1 MGTQTNTKFTG
12 LSFMLALFMKLNT
25 GGMLSVGCSKYTSHL
40 DNSKKW
46 IPQVFCDLV
55 FTNNFFDFIC
65 FFRLHK
71 KNLFYFPQ
79 HFLKSFVEAFS
90 WSSLEALLKNKI
102 QSSTCVFNKDKPFN
116 FIPKHNINAFKI
128 KILSKFKVQNTFFF
142 KVKLAFYALCF
153 TPTCE

>member
-1 MGTQTNTKFTG
+1 MKKVLSLIVRILIYSNYPIPFYSELLILSLAGIWTPVLPVRSRRHTN
-12 LSFMLALFMKLNT
+12 
-25 GGMLSVGCSKYTSHL
+25 V
-40 DNSKKW
+40 
-46 IPQVFCDLV
+46 PP
-55 FTNNFFDFIC
+55 C
-65 FFRLHK
+65 FFTTTQ

-153 TPTCE
+153 TPTCK